1 MGSSSDSRISALES
15 FLKGHPE
22 IEYATPN
29 SPNYSTLRV
38 TYRLDNPAV
47 PLAIVRPQNANH
59 VAAIVKYARASGIK
73 PVVRSGGNSLFGKS
87 SKHKKALHLSLAI
100 GISFALCFISRT
112 SFAPST
118 FQAKKVSSLFLPK
131 HAKMESY

>member
-1 MGSSSDSRISALES
+1 MGSSSDSRISALKS

-29 SPNYSTLRV
+29 SPNYSKLRV
-38 TYRLDNPAV
+38 TYRLNNPAV
-47 PLAIVRPQNANH
+47 PFAIVRPQNADD
-59 VAAIVKYARASGIK
+59 VAAIVKYARANGIK

-87 SKHKKALHLSLAI
+87 SKHKKALRLSPVI
-100 GISFALCFISRT
+100 GISFALCSISCT

-118 FQAKKVSSLFLPK
+118 FQVRKISFLFLPK
-131 HAKMESY
+131 HVKMESY